1 MNKSG
6 NGLIGMKRSL
16 WLAVLGGA
24 VMLAHTVVADPV
36 VLERFDALTG
46 WTVWDQAWGG
56 KADFQKAVVPPSGG
70 GAILGIFPGVVY
82 KELTGVQTNGCAAW
96 EKSAGLSFW
105 VKGDGSD
112 LYGCLAV
119 GPAGAKSWE
128 HNFGNSS
135 SYVHYFPLKNT
146 TWHKVTVAWRDFVP
160 EEDYPAIGV
169 PGGMSPAAIRVLR
182 LGSRWA
188 IHHGSAKIPRHE
200 YSIGPIQFEKT
211 VPTLNAKT
219 ALAPFA
225 GVVAKLKKK
234 QPVRI
239 LCLGDSITAGQGVQ
253 VGERYANR
261 LQAKLRT
268 LFGYDAIVVE
278 CRGVG
283 AARITD
289 ARAWVERDFYGVD
302 ADLITIM
309 YGTNDSVIYKPAFFA
324 QTLNDYLDRIAVVTH
339 GKTTVLL
346 LATIP
351 GGQDRYRTADPLAQ
365 AIREVA
371 AQRGL
376 PCCDLQKAYYDLGET
391 KARAMLPTVHPT
403 AEGHELMAT
412 TMADFMQRSAGI
424 VAK

>member
-1 MNKSG
+1 MKKTG
-6 NGLIGMKRSL
+6 NEFSEMKRGL
-16 WLAVLGGA
+16 WLFVICVAVT
-24 VMLAHTVVADPV
+24 LARTVAADPV
-36 VLERFDALTG
+36 MLERFDTLNG
-46 WTVWDQAWGG
+46 WKVWDQAWGG
-56 KADFQKAVVPPSGG
+56 KAAFQQTVAPPSGG

-82 KELTGVQTNGCAAW
+82 KELTGAQTDGCAAW

-146 TWHKVTVAWRDFVP
+146 AWHKVTVAWRDFVP

-169 PGGMSPAAIRVLR
+169 PGGMSPVAIRVIR

-188 IHHGSAKIPRHE
+188 IHHSSAKIPRHE

-239 LCLGDSITAGQGVQ
+239 LCLGDSITSGQGVQ
-253 VGERYANR
+253 AGERYADR
-261 LQAKLRT
+261 LQEKLRT
-268 LFGYDAIVVE
+268 MFGYDGIVVE

-289 ARAWVERDFYGVD
+289 ARAWVDRDFDGVD

-309 YGTNDSVIYKPAFFA
+309 YGTNDSVIYKPDFFA

-339 GKTTVLL
+339 GKTAVFLL
-346 LATIP
+346 TTIP

-371 AQRGL
+371 ALRGL

-412 TMADFMQRSAGI
+412 MMADFIQISAGN
-424 VAK
+424 VMK

>member
-1 MNKSG
+1 MNKTGKKLSG
-6 NGLIGMKRSL
+6 LKRRV
-16 WLAVLGGA
+16 WLAVLGVA
-24 VMLAHTVVADPV
+24 VVLAHTVVADPA

-46 WTVWDQAWGG
+46 WKVWDQAWGG
-56 KADFQKAVVPPSGG
+56 KAEFRKAVAPPSGG
-70 GAILGIFPGVVY
+70 GAILGVFPGIVY
-82 KELTGVQTNGCAAW
+82 KELTGAQTNGCAAW

-119 GPAGAKSWE
+119 GPAGTKSWE

-135 SYVHYFPLKNT
+135 SYVHYFPLKNVA
-146 TWHKVTVAWRDFVP
+146 WHKVTVAWRDFVP
-160 EEDYPAIGV
+160 EEDYSAIGT
-169 PGGMSPAAIRVLR
+169 PGGMSPDQIRVIR

-188 IHHGSAKIPRHE
+188 IHHSSAKIPRHE
-200 YSIGPIQFEKT
+200 YSIGAIHFEKT
-211 VPTLNAKT
+211 ISTLNSKAE
-219 ALAPFA
+219 LAPFA

-239 LCLGDSITAGQGVQ
+239 FCLGDSITAGQGVQ
-253 VGERYANR
+253 AGERYADR

-268 LFGYDAIVVE
+268 MFGYDAIVVA

-289 ARAWVERDFYGVD
+289 ARAWVDRDFDGVD

-309 YGTNDSVIYKPAFFA
+309 YGTNDSVIYTPAFFA

-339 GKTTVLL
+339 GKTAVLL

-365 AIREVA
+365 AIRDVA
-371 AQRGL
+371 TQRGL
-376 PCCDLQKAYYDLGET
+376 PCCDLQKAYYDLGEA

-412 TMADFMQRSAGI
+412 TMADFIQRSAGNLI
-424 VAK
+424 K